1 MNYQADQVLMASFE
15 SEGAYA
21 GIPYRVLPDASI
33 EALLPSGLV
42 KFKNID
48 QFLASANGASTKA
61 NLTRP
66 IVSVDASGER
76 IANVPASAQQMDYY
90 SLLVEAIKNTQ
101 QNSAQLRQLVYERAR
116 FNFKRDVLFGHS
128 SLGLS
133 DLMQYVNDFE
143 LAVARIEATADDDPQ
158 GSTYQKSDPQQV
170 TDRFAST
177 TGDGQS
183 RIDRANAEEARTR
196 ANTAIQ
202 VLEPRYVSPPNPEL
216 YQVQRTDNFAYDPRA
231 SEFESNKRFANPL
244 AKILAATMVLTGI
257 VFILGTLWFLLK
269 TAPEILAVN
278 KASKVT
284 VIQQPIPQSEPPK
297 LPYPVPTSYGIY
309 VLSDNK
315 LTELQALAMNVPDP
329 RVALS
334 AEIKTPSTTTISD
347 SNPSFILFRRDL
359 VNSVPQKITLRVVAR
374 LARETK
380 IVDGKAKSINIDDT
394 WRIRNISR
402 ELRVSPIPGQRE
414 MVIAHLE
421 DNDPLPA
428 GRYEL
433 ALNRI
438 GYDFTVAGSIKA
450 PAQCLER
457 FELTTGPIYTE
468 CRPQ

>member
-1 MNYQADQVLMASFE
+1 MASFE

-33 EALLPSGLV
+33 EALLPGGLV

-66 IVSVDASGER
+66 IVSVDTSGER
-76 IANVPASAQQMDYY
+76 IANIPASAQQMDYY
-90 SLLVEAIKNTQ
+90 SILVAAIKNTQ

-143 LAVARIEATADDDPQ
+143 LAVARIEATADVDPQ
-158 GSTYQKSDPQQV
+158 DSRYRKRDYQQV

-183 RIDRANAEEARTR
+183 RIDRANEEEARTR

-216 YQVQRTDNFAYDPRA
+216 YQVQRTDNFTYDPQT

-269 TAPEILAVN
+269 TAPEILAAN
-278 KASKVT
+278 KASKVEKVT
-284 VIQQPIPQSEPPK
+284 VIQQPVPPSEPPK

-315 LTELQALAMNVPDP
+315 LIELEALAMNVPDP

-374 LARETK
+374 MAREIK
-380 IVDGKAKSINIDDT
+380 FVDGKAKSINIEET

-414 MVIAHLE
+414 MVIARLE
-421 DNDPLPA
+421 DKDPLPA

-433 ALNRI
+433 ALNCI
-438 GYDFTVAGSIKA
+438 GYDFTVAGSIKE

-468 CRPQ
+468 CRPK